1 MAKGSGNTRSGRPS
15 SQSNSQSNS
24 NSLLLEK
31 IIQRNKFMM
40 NKESITGYVM
50 DEIKEGKSKEEILD
64 KWYYSNKSSAPTS
77 GGTRTYLTKNGNYEV
92 KVEVSGTYRAAPGQ
106 KAVKD
111 KTRTV
116 TIKKD
121 GKIIYN
127 RNLTKDSMKE
137 YRREFNKMWE

>member
-1 MAKGSGNTRSGRPS
+1 MAKGSGNTRSSRPS
-15 SQSNSQSNS
+15 SQSNFNRV
-24 NSLLLEK
+24 LLEK

-40 NKESITGYVM
+40 NKESITKYVNNSL
-50 DEIKEGKSKEEILD
+50 KEGKSEKEILD
-64 KWYYSNKSSAPTS
+64 KWYYSDKSSAPTS

-92 KVEVSGTYRAAPGQ
+92 NVEVSGTYRAAPGR

-121 GKIIYN
+121 GNIIYN
-127 RNLTKDSMKE
+127 RNLTKDTMKE

>member
-1 MAKGSGNTRSGRPS
+1 MAKGSGKTRSSRPS
-15 SQSNSQSNS
+15 SQSNFNRV
-24 NSLLLEK
+24 LLEK

-40 NKESITGYVM
+40 NKESITEYVNNSL
-50 DEIKEGKSKEEILD
+50 KEGKSEKEILD
-64 KWYYSNKSSAPTS
+64 KWYYSDKSSAPTS

-92 KVEVSGTYRAAPGQ
+92 NVEVSGTYRAAPGR

-121 GKIIYN
+121 GNIIYN
-127 RNLTKDSMKE
+127 RNLTKDTMKE

>member
-1 MAKGSGNTRSGRPS
+1 MAKGSGNTRSSRPS
-15 SQSNSQSNS
+15 SQSNSNS
-24 NSLLLEK
+24 VLLEK

-40 NKESITGYVM
+40 NKESITEYVNNSL
-50 DEIKEGKSKEEILD
+50 KEGKSEKEILD
-64 KWYYSNKSSAPTS
+64 KWYYSDKSSAPTS

-92 KVEVSGTYRAAPGQ
+92 NVEVSGTYRAAPGR

-121 GKIIYN
+121 GNIIYN
-127 RNLTKDSMKE
+127 RNLTKDTMKE

>member
-1 MAKGSGNTRSGRPS
+1 MAKGSGNTRSSRPS
-15 SQSNSQSNS
+15 SQSNSNRV
-24 NSLLLEK
+24 LLEK

-40 NKESITGYVM
+40 DKKSITEYVNNSL
-50 DEIKEGKSKEEILD
+50 KEGKSEKEILD
-64 KWYYSNKSSAPTS
+64 KWYYSDKSSAPTS

-92 KVEVSGTYRAAPGQ
+92 NVEVSGTYRAAPGR

-121 GKIIYN
+121 GNIIYN
-127 RNLTKDSMKE
+127 RNLTKDTMKE

>member
-1 MAKGSGNTRSGRPS
+1 MAKGSGNTRSSRPS
-15 SQSNSQSNS
+15 SQSNFNS
-24 NSLLLEK
+24 VLLEK

-40 NKESITGYVM
+40 NKESITEYVNNSL
-50 DEIKEGKSKEEILD
+50 KEGKSEKEILD
-64 KWYYSNKSSAPTS
+64 KWYYSDKSSAPTS

-92 KVEVSGTYRAAPGQ
+92 NVEVSGTYRAAPGR
-106 KAVKD
+106 KSVKD

-121 GKIIYN
+121 GNIIYN
-127 RNLTKDSMKE
+127 RNLTKDTMKE

>member
-1 MAKGSGNTRSGRPS
+1 MAKGSGNTRSSRPS
-15 SQSNSQSNS
+15 SQSNSNRV
-24 NSLLLEK
+24 LLEK

-40 NKESITGYVM
+40 NKESITEYVNNSL
-50 DEIKEGKSKEEILD
+50 KEGKSEKEILD
-64 KWYYSNKSSAPTS
+64 KWYYSDKSSAPTS

-92 KVEVSGTYRAAPGQ
+92 NVEVSGTYRAAPGR

-121 GKIIYN
+121 GNIIYN
-127 RNLTKDSMKE
+127 RNLTKDTMKE

>member
-1 MAKGSGNTRSGRPS
+1 MAKGSENTRSSRPS
-15 SQSNSQSNS
+15 SQSNSNS
-24 NSLLLEK
+24 VLLEK

-40 NKESITGYVM
+40 NKESITEYVNNSL
-50 DEIKEGKSKEEILD
+50 KEGKSEKEILD
-64 KWYYSNKSSAPTS
+64 KWYYSDKSSAPTS

-92 KVEVSGTYRAAPGQ
+92 NVEVSGTYRAAPGR

-121 GKIIYN
+121 GNIIYN
-127 RNLTKDSMKE
+127 RNLTKDTMKE

>member
-1 MAKGSGNTRSGRPS
+1 MAKGSGNTRSSRPS
-15 SQSNSQSNS
+15 SQSNSNS
-24 NSLLLEK
+24 VLLEK

-40 NKESITGYVM
+40 NKESITEYVNNSL
-50 DEIKEGKSKEEILD
+50 KEGKSEKEILD
-64 KWYYSNKSSAPTS
+64 KWYYSDKSSAPAS

-92 KVEVSGTYRAAPGQ
+92 NVEVSGTYRAAPGR

-121 GKIIYN
+121 GNIIYN
-127 RNLTKDSMKE
+127 RNLTKDTMKE

>member
-1 MAKGSGNTRSGRPS
+1 MAKGSGNTRSSIPS
-15 SQSNSQSNS
+15 SQSNSNS
-24 NSLLLEK
+24 VLLEK

-40 NKESITGYVM
+40 NKESITEYVNNSL
-50 DEIKEGKSKEEILD
+50 KEGKSEKEILD
-64 KWYYSNKSSAPTS
+64 KWYYSDKSSAPTS

-92 KVEVSGTYRAAPGQ
+92 NVEVSGTYRAAPGR

-121 GKIIYN
+121 GNIIYN
-127 RNLTKDSMKE
+127 RNLTKDTMKE
-137 YRREFNKMWE
+137 YRRKFNKMWE

>member
-1 MAKGSGNTRSGRPS
+1 MAKGSGNTRSSRPS
-15 SQSNSQSNS
+15 SQSNSNS
-24 NSLLLEK
+24 VLLEK

-40 NKESITGYVM
+40 NKESITEYVNNSL
-50 DEIKEGKSKEEILD
+50 KEGKSEKEILD
-64 KWYYSNKSSAPTS
+64 KWYYSDKSPAPTS

-92 KVEVSGTYRAAPGQ
+92 NVEVSGTYRAAPGR

-121 GKIIYN
+121 GNIIYY
-127 RNLTKDSMKE
+127 RNLTKDTMKE

>member
-1 MAKGSGNTRSGRPS
+1 
-15 SQSNSQSNS
+15 
-24 NSLLLEK
+24 
-31 IIQRNKFMM
+31 MM
-40 NKESITGYVM
+40 NKESITKYVNNSL
-50 DEIKEGKSKEEILD
+50 KEGKSEKEILD
-64 KWYYSNKSSAPTS
+64 KWYYSDKSSAPTS

-92 KVEVSGTYRAAPGQ
+92 NVEVSGTYRAAPGR

-121 GKIIYN
+121 GNIIYN
-127 RNLTKDSMKE
+127 RNLTKDTMKE

>member
-1 MAKGSGNTRSGRPS
+1 MAKGSGNTRSSRPS
-15 SQSNSQSNS
+15 SQSNFNS
-24 NSLLLEK
+24 VLLEK

-40 NKESITGYVM
+40 NKESITEYVNNSL
-50 DEIKEGKSKEEILD
+50 KEGKSEKEILD
-64 KWYYSNKSSAPTS
+64 KWYYSDKSSAPTS

-92 KVEVSGTYRAAPGQ
+92 NVEVSGTYRAAPGR

-121 GKIIYN
+121 GNIIYN
-127 RNLTKDSMKE
+127 RNLTKDTMKE

>member
-1 MAKGSGNTRSGRPS
+1 
-15 SQSNSQSNS
+15 
-24 NSLLLEK
+24 
-31 IIQRNKFMM
+31 M
-40 NKESITGYVM
+40 NKESITEYVM
-50 DEIKEGKSKEEILD
+50 GEIKEGKSKEEILD
-64 KWYYSNKSSAPTS
+64 KWYYSDKSSAPTS

-121 GKIIYN
+121 GNTIYSKI
-127 RNLTKDSMKE
+127 LTKDSMKE
-137 YRREFNKMWE
+137 YRREFNKIWE

>member
-1 MAKGSGNTRSGRPS
+1 MAKGSGNTRSSRPS
-15 SQSNSQSNS
+15 SQSNSNS
-24 NSLLLEK
+24 VLLEK

-40 NKESITGYVM
+40 NKESITEYVNKSL
-50 DEIKEGKSKEEILD
+50 KEGKSEKEILD
-64 KWYYSNKSSAPTS
+64 KWYYSDKSSAPTS

-92 KVEVSGTYRAAPGQ
+92 NVEVSGTYRAAPGR

-121 GKIIYN
+121 GNIIYN
-127 RNLTKDSMKE
+127 RNLTKDTMKE

>member
-1 MAKGSGNTRSGRPS
+1 MAKGSGNTRSSRPS
-15 SQSNSQSNS
+15 SQSNSNRV
-24 NSLLLEK
+24 LLEK

-40 NKESITGYVM
+40 NKESITEYVNNSL
-50 DEIKEGKSKEEILD
+50 KEGKSEKEILD
-64 KWYYSNKSSAPTS
+64 KWYYSDKYSAPTS

-92 KVEVSGTYRAAPGQ
+92 NVEVSGTYRAAPGR

-121 GKIIYN
+121 GNIIYN
-127 RNLTKDSMKE
+127 RNLTKDTMKE